1 MTARLGIYGSWRS
14 LKRRPCL
21 EILMWLWHFSIR
33 SVPCEAAGGVYV
45 GRLFVSGQGGPTG
58 LGDASMS
65 NVAKKFGLAVA
76 VLGLMAA
83 TARADLI
90 VSNLNQSGPT
100 VNVTNF
106 ALRGLEFNTGDQAYL
121 LTEITAYVGHYTGSP
136 YDPFAELESNN
147 NNAPSG
153 TVLTTL
159 LPSRSLNRG
168 SAPASKPT

>member
-1 MTARLGIYGSWRS
+1 
-14 LKRRPCL
+14 
-21 EILMWLWHFSIR
+21 
-33 SVPCEAAGGVYV
+33 
-45 GRLFVSGQGGPTG
+45 
-58 LGDASMS
+58 MS

-121 LTEITAYVGHYTGSP
+121 LTEITAYVGNYTGSP